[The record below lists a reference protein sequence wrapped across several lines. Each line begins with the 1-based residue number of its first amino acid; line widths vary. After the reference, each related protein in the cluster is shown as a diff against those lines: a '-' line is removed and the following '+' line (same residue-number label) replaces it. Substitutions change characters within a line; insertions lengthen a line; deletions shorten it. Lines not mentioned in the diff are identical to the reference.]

1 MAVWATAD
9 LHGHLEIWEKIKKII
24 GDDEIYVL
32 GDCVD
37 RGPQSWETL
46 KAVYNDPHAHL
57 IKGNHEDMLVKA
69 CEEYLDDDCQWEY
82 HSWALCAH
90 NGGKETMD
98 SWERDPDREAW
109 VKRLRDLPTWDS
121 YDLEDKTY
129 ILCHAGMT
137 PWLKGEGEDR
147 GTWIPPDRMLIWDR
161 DHYLED
167 WEFGE
172 MDEDII
178 VVHGH
183 TPIHY
188 LSEDLWIDWESG
200 AFWYCHDHKVCI
212 DSGGFFSDEFILL
225 DLDTGKD
232 IVLTLDKKS

>member
-69 CEEYLDDDCQWEY
+69 CEEYLADDCQWEY

-129 ILCHAGMT
+129 ICHAGMT

-200 AFWYCHDHKVCI
+200 AFWYCQDHKVCI